1 VPSAFPLDRTPFAM
15 TLTEDAQ
22 TVLAEHGLDRDDAL
36 AAAKALGQQIIDES
50 QSTNTP
56 LGGMVY
62 EVWGLYDDGMPACEF
77 GCSGDPEE
85 VIFSGQFRSAQG
97 GSYVERR
104 RTLSVEDL
112 RALVE
117 QTPGRSS
124 G

>member
-1 VPSAFPLDRTPFAM
+1 M
-15 TLTEDAQ
+15 TLTENAQ

-36 AAAKALGQQIIDES
+36 VAAKALGQQIIDES

-77 GCSGDPEE
+77 GCSGDPAE
-85 VIFSGQFRSAQG
+85 VTFSGQFRSAQG

-117 QTPGRSS
+117 QAPGGSS
-124 G
+124 V